1 MIASV
6 ERLFTAPV
14 QRDPL
19 GVHSKAAEASGNEP
33 DLRQVLASL
42 NDVLAMQRKIRL
54 ELIELN
60 IELKKNIR
68 AMCVELGDRLD
79 SLAGQVASL
88 RDELASCHAAVVV
101 DGMPISGLDAGP
113 SRIEEHPDLPAPV
126 QSG

>member
-19 GVHSKAAEASGNEP
+19 GVHRKATETSGNEP
-33 DLRQVLASL
+33 DLRQVLALL

-54 ELIELN
+54 ELIDLN

-68 AMCVELGDRLD
+68 TMCVELGDRLD
-79 SLAGQVASL
+79 SLADQVASL
-88 RDELASCHAAVVV
+88 RDELATYHAAVVG
-101 DGMPISGLDAGP
+101 DGMPVSGLDAP
-113 SRIEEHPDLPAPV
+113 LRIAEHLDLPPLA
-126 QSG
+126 QG